1 MVIFRGNAV
10 ELLEISYQFYLPEDQ
25 EKTFR
30 FQFNAKTMELVNY
43 RPRFHPS
50 WTALHHHQ
58 CPHCPLD
65 SATAS
70 QCPVASNLAEVIRP
84 FSDLMSYQEL
94 LIEVHLPDR
103 TVSKKTRAEAAISAM
118 LGLVIATSACPHTHF
133 FKPMARY
140 HLPLSSIDETM
151 FRMLGTYLTACYLN
165 GKQTGTTDYD
175 LTGLTT
181 ICRNMQILNA
191 SIANRLRD
199 ITTRDSTLGALVL
212 LDAST
217 MVMPFEIDESLQK
230 LAGTF
235 QAFLEK
241 KPDTTAG

>member
-1 MVIFRGNAV
+1 M
-10 ELLEISYQFYLPEDQ
+10 ELLEISYQFYLPENK

-30 FQFNAKTMELVNY
+30 FQFNPETMELTNY

-65 SATAS
+65 PATTS
-70 QCPVASNLAEVIRP
+70 HCPVASNLAEVIRP

-94 LIEVHLPDR
+94 LVEVHLPDR
-103 TVSKKTRAEAAISAM
+103 TVTRKTRAEAAISAM
-118 LGLVIATSACPHTHF
+118 LGLVMATSTCPHTHF

-151 FRMLGTYLTACYLN
+151 FRMVGTYLTACYLE
-165 GKQTGTTDYD
+165 GAQTGSATYD
-175 LTGLTT
+175 LAGLST
-181 ICRNMQILNA
+181 ICQNMQILNA

-199 ITTRDSTLGALVL
+199 VTTHDSTLGALVL
-212 LDAST
+212 LDASA

-230 LAGTF
+230 LTGLF
-235 QAFLEK
+235 HGYLEK
-241 KPDTTAG
+241 KPDTPAR